1 MRLFLLA
8 LLATPAVT
16 YFVYRL
22 AKGLGF
28 LDPPVSKEH
37 EYRRT
42 VSTALYAF
50 LLFLP
55 VFFYG
60 YEKGWPRI
68 WRIFAVVNGVV
79 LLFFA
84 VIGTVTAVRLWRLR
98 HPEDLPAPSGT
109 APAGTESALSDIK
122 IRQVPPENPS

>member
-8 LLATPAVT
+8 LVAAPAVT
-16 YFVYRL
+16 YFIYRL
-22 AKGLGF
+22 ARGLGF

-42 VSTALYAF
+42 VSAALYAF

-55 VFFYG
+55 IFFYG
-60 YEKGWPRI
+60 YEKGWPRV

-84 VIGTVTAVRLWRLR
+84 VIGTGTAVRLWRLR
-98 HPEDLPAPSGT
+98 HPEDLPAPPEAVRAAAESGL
-109 APAGTESALSDIK
+109 PGVE
-122 IRQVPPENPS
+122 IRQAPPENPS